1 MREKWR
7 KGGRDRER
15 KDRDVRMK
23 GEKKQGRLMEGGRI
37 KGGRE
42 RRDDWRESVICRLK
56 QPIRSFPPISVESI
70 KIRRMINEY
79 K

>member
-37 KGGRE
+37 KGGKE
-42 RRDDWRESVICRLK
+42 EMIGEKASSVD
-56 QPIRSFPPISVESI
+56 
-70 KIRRMINEY
+70 
-79 K
+79 